1 MSLHDRIMSL
11 ATGKDCPDELPA
23 RMLYKQ
29 GHRDARHAAA
39 ELSIEADQL
48 MEEMADLIDRMAG
61 LFSELDLGYEVEC
74 RALNTKYYNWKDRE
88 K

>member
-1 MSLHDRIMSL
+1 MNQ

-48 MEEMADLIDRMAG
+48 MAEMGNALASIDPDDLPRMIKG
-61 LFSELDLGYEVEC
+61 RV
-74 RALNTKYYNWKDRE
+74 ALAINHYNTYMERNNE
-88 K
+88 Q